1 MKRRSISVLAAVLF
15 AAAALPAFAQDVDP
29 TGTWDLMF
37 STQNGPIGAQMVI
50 NKDAAGYAG
59 TISSELGTA
68 PIQAAVKGSAVTVG
82 FTMSMSTGDQLGV
95 TMNATIAGDDMKGS
109 FDAGGSGGGEFTGKR
124 APKEKKSSEAIDVT
138 GTWIVQITTPDIS
151 ATPTVVLKQQGE
163 KLTGEYESNQYGKF
177 PLEGTLKDGKIEFGF
192 TMNIEGNSV
201 GVTFSGTADKDGLK
215 GNVAYGDFA
224 QGTFTATKKQG

>member
-50 NKDAAGYAG
+50 NKDTTGYAG

-95 TMNATIAGDDMKGS
+95 T
-109 FDAGGSGGGEFTGKR
+109 
-124 APKEKKSSEAIDVT
+124 
-138 GTWIVQITTPDIS
+138 
-151 ATPTVVLKQQGE
+151 
-163 KLTGEYESNQYGKF
+163 
-177 PLEGTLKDGKIEFGF
+177 
-192 TMNIEGNSV
+192 
-201 GVTFSGTADKDGLK
+201 FSGTADKDGLK